1 MFVKTYTVDKVIQNK
16 VTFETKQFEDVNLVK
31 ELIKL
36 LNGSTITTITFE
48 HSSNLYLCVCGA
60 NDNFVLYTV
69 DDKSMLIPVI
79 NNNLFSDEVIINTS
93 GNLCKFSKDL
103 VLDLE
108 TVVNIVKVYVET
120 GNLNDKSVKWVNLQE
135 WYGM

>member
-1 MFVKTYTVDKVIQNK
+1 
-16 VTFETKQFEDVNLVK
+16 
-31 ELIKL
+31 
-36 LNGSTITTITFE
+36 
-48 HSSNLYLCVCGA
+48 
-60 NDNFVLYTV
+60 
-69 DDKSMLIPVI
+69 MLIPVI